1 MISSPLTLPEALAIL
16 RAHRAEL
23 EARGIR
29 HAALFGSLARGEA
42 GPNSDIDVL
51 IDFAPGLKMGL
62 YDYAGHRLFVSDC
75 FGISEVDVVALEN
88 LRPEI
93 RSNVEKD
100 AIYAF

>member
-1 MISSPLTLPEALAIL
+1 MDRPLTLPDALAIL

-42 GPNSDIDVL
+42 GPSSDIDVL
-51 IDFAPGLKMGL
+51 IDFEPGLKLGVFQ
-62 YDYAGHRLFVSDC
+62 YAGHKDFVSA
-75 FGISEVDVVALEN
+75 FFPVPVDVVAKRF

-93 RSNVEKD
+93 SPSVEKD

>member
-1 MISSPLTLPEALAIL
+1 MDRPLTLPQALAIL

-42 GPNSDIDVL
+42 GPDSDVDVL
-51 IDFAPGLKMGL
+51 IDFDPELKMGV
-62 YDYAGHRLFVSDC
+62 YEYVGHQMFVSDM
-75 FGISEVDVVALEN
+75 FAQQKIDVVGIDS

-93 RSNVEKD
+93 LPNVERD

>member
-1 MISSPLTLPEALAIL
+1 MDRPLTLPDALAIL

-42 GPNSDIDVL
+42 GPDSDIDVL
-51 IDFAPGLKMGL
+51 IDFVPGLRMGI
-62 YDYAGHRLFVSDC
+62 YQYVGHQLFVSDM
-75 FGISEVDVVALEN
+75 FDGPKIDVVGLN
-88 LRPEI
+88 SLRPEI
-93 RSNVEKD
+93 RPNVERD

>member
-1 MISSPLTLPEALAIL
+1 MDRPVTLTEALAIL
-16 RAHRAEL
+16 RAHRPEL

-42 GPNSDIDVL
+42 GPDSDIDIL
-51 IDFAPGLKMGL
+51 IDLEPTPRMTI
-62 YDYAGHRLFVSDC
+62 YDYVGKKNIVEDC
-75 FGISEVDVVALEN
+75 FPVPVDVVALDW

-93 RSNVEKD
+93 RPNVERD

>member
-1 MISSPLTLPEALAIL
+1 MDRPLTLPEALAIL

-42 GPNSDIDVL
+42 GPSSDIDVL
-51 IDFAPGLKMGL
+51 IDFEPGLRMGV
-62 YDYAGHRLFVSDC
+62 YQYVGHQQFVSA
-75 FGISEVDVVALEN
+75 FFPPPVDVIALRF

-93 RSNVEKD
+93 LPSVEKD
-100 AIYAF
+100 AVYAF